1 MTKKDVVL
9 SADSYINSVAMQL
22 MCAAVSVVQKGA

>member
-9 SADSYINSVAMQL
+9 PADSYIGSVAMQL
-22 MCAAVSVVQKGA
+22 MRAAVSVAQKGA